1 MQDQNQFQ
9 LDLGVFTGILLAI
22 FVIGSAG
29 FLIGILVGNVA
40 LPADPVTVLPF
51 LTVAF
56 FILIFGA
63 ALTAFVYWS
72 IQVAPQQPP
81 VQALRHML
89 VTHSIKRSSRM
100 DRRKS
105 N

>member
-1 MQDQNQFQ
+1 MQDKNQFQ
-9 LDLGVFTGILLAI
+9 LDLSVFTGILLAI

-56 FILIFGA
+56 FILIFGV

-72 IQVAPQQPP
+72 IQVAPQPP
-81 VQALRHML
+81 VQTLRHML

-100 DRRKS
+100 DRRQS
-105 N
+105 S